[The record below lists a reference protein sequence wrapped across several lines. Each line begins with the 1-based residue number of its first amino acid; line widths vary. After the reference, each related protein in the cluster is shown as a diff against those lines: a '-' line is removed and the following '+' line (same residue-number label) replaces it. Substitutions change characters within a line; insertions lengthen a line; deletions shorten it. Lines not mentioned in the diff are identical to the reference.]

1 MAYSIFSTQ
10 HWMEVH
16 TQSVNVSRK
25 GVSFLAKQPLALNT
39 VEGSEEA
46 NICFSATV
54 SEHPKTGLSG
64 VIRQN
69 TFLFYFIRE
78 AFGPRKSHSTKK
90 VRLHEEIFVS
100 LVLWFVRRWSC

>member
-1 MAYSIFSTQ
+1 MVYSIFNTQ
-10 HWMEVH
+10 YWMEVH

-39 VEGSEEA
+39 VEGTEEA

-54 SEHPKTGLSG
+54 SVHSKTGLSG

-69 TFLFYFIRE
+69 TLLFYFIRE
-78 AFGPRKSHSTKK
+78 ALGFRKSHSTKK
-90 VRLHEEIFVS
+90 VRLHEKIFVS